1 MVLRVA
7 QHFSLLCLC
16 DCVCQRDA
24 GVQRLSRYFSWP
36 EFSDERRCF
45 HQEFVYDVVVFAAD
59 CGFSWPNV
67 IRAAV
72 IARDIFPRSGRLYSC
87 LQPQSCL
94 AALSSSAFG
103 QPSAEKM

>member
-1 MVLRVA
+1 MVLGVA

-24 GVQRLSRYFSWP
+24 GVQMLSRYFSWP

-72 IARDIFPRSGRLYSC
+72 IARDIFPRLDG
-87 LQPQSCL
+87 QSQTAVYYKVAC
-94 AALSSSAFG
+94 
-103 QPSAEKM
+103 